1 MTDSTIL
8 YNADVYSSADPFAT
22 AIMFTGDTVAW
33 VGSDEAACAFEGAH
47 HDLAGAFVTPGLV
60 AAAVD
65 LRPEAGRPA
74 PTGDE
79 LLARGV
85 TAAHLIGT
93 GAQLER
99 FADAAPEAL
108 VTTSYQLG
116 GAGEGRGAL
125 DAGALGAGARD
136 AGSLPDGAQFVLVDS
151 AADLSAVLGLLEDA
165 GVRAHLQRHGWRL
178 LINVA
183 VPPEAIDALAQSG
196 LGITVDPLAHRQPL
210 AQLLSAGAQVSFALT
225 AENPWQTLRAAVYDS
240 ADGVS
245 ARAAFNAVTRFGYR
259 ALGSFDGGVLAPG
272 SAATACVWSVE
283 SLLVQAADSRVAAW
297 STDPR
302 SGTPGLPDLSPDAA
316 LPQLLRI
323 WSHGTAVTS

>member
-65 LRPEAGRPA
+65 LRPEAARPA
-74 PTGDE
+74 PSGDQ

-93 GAQLER
+93 SERLEE
-99 FADAAPEAL
+99 FASSAPEAL
-108 VTTSYQLG
+108 VTTAYQLG
-116 GAGEGRGAL
+116 GAGEGFGALPASAL
-125 DAGALGAGARD
+125 DAD
-136 AGSLPDGAQFVLVDS
+136 ALPDGAQFVLIDS
-151 AADLSAVLGLLEDA
+151 AADLTAVLGLLDDT
-165 GVRAHLQRHGWRL
+165 GVRAHLQRNAWRL

-183 VPPEAIDALAQSG
+183 VPSEAIDALAQSG
-196 LGITVDPLAHRQPL
+196 LGITVDPLGHRQPL
-210 AQLLSAGAQVSFALT
+210 AQLLAAGAQVSFALT

-272 SAATACVWSVE
+272 AAATACVWSVE

-302 SGTPGLPDLSPDAA
+302 SGTPGLPDLSSDAA
-316 LPQLLRI
+316 LPQLLRV
-323 WSHGTAVTS
+323 WANGTAVTS

>member
-65 LRPEAGRPA
+65 LRPEAARPA
-74 PTGDE
+74 PSGDQ

-93 GAQLER
+93 SEQLEE
-99 FADAAPEAL
+99 FASSAPEAL
-108 VTTSYQLG
+108 VTTAYQLG
-116 GAGEGRGAL
+116 GAGEGFGALPASAL
-125 DAGALGAGARD
+125 DAD
-136 AGSLPDGAQFVLVDS
+136 ALPDGAQFVLIDS
-151 AADLSAVLGLLEDA
+151 AADLTAVLGLLDDT
-165 GVRAHLQRHGWRL
+165 GVRAHLQRNAWRL

-183 VPPEAIDALAQSG
+183 VPSEAIDALAQSG
-196 LGITVDPLAHRQPL
+196 LGITVDPLGHRQPL
-210 AQLLSAGAQVSFALT
+210 AQLLAAGAQVSFALT

-272 SAATACVWSVE
+272 AAATACVWSVE

-302 SGTPGLPDLSPDAA
+302 SGTPGLPDLSSDAA
-316 LPQLLRI
+316 LPQLLRV
-323 WSHGTAVTS
+323 WANGTAVTS

>member
-33 VGSDEAACAFEGAH
+33 VGSDEAACAFDGTH

-108 VTTSYQLG
+108 VTTAYQLG
-116 GAGEGRGAL
+116 GAGEVFGALPASAL
-125 DAGALGAGARD
+125 DAD
-136 AGSLPDGAQFVLVDS
+136 ALPDGAQFVLIDS
-151 AADLSAVLGLLEDA
+151 AADLTAVLGLLDDA
-165 GVRAHLQRHGWRL
+165 GVRAHLQRNGWRL

-183 VPPEAIDALAQSG
+183 VPSEAIDALAQSG
-196 LGITVDPLAHRQPL
+196 LGITLDPLAHRQPL
-210 AQLLSAGAQVSFALT
+210 APLLAAGAQVSFALT

-272 SAATACVWSVE
+272 AAATACVWSVE

-316 LPQLLRI
+316 LPQLLKV
-323 WSHGTAVTS
+323 WADGTAVTS

>member
-33 VGSDEAACAFEGAH
+33 VGSDEAACAFDGTH

-65 LRPEAGRPA
+65 LRPQAVRPA

-79 LLARGV
+79 LLSRGV

-93 GAQLER
+93 GEQLAR
-99 FADAAPEAL
+99 FTDPAPEEL
-108 VTTSYQLG
+108 VTTCYRLG
-116 GAGEGRGAL
+116 GAGETRGAL
-125 DAGALGAGARD
+125 DAGALDAGA
-136 AGSLPDGAQFVLVDS
+136 LPDGAQFVLVDS
-151 AADLSAVLGLLEDA
+151 AADLSAVLGLLENA
-165 GVRAHLQRHGWRL
+165 GVRAHLQRHAWRL

-259 ALGSFDGGVLAPG
+259 AVGSFDGGVLAPG
-272 SAATACVWSVE
+272 AAATACVWSVE
-283 SLLVQAADSRVAAW
+283 SLLVQAADWRVAAW

-316 LPQLLRI
+316 LPQLLRV

>member
-1 MTDSTIL
+1 
-8 YNADVYSSADPFAT
+8 
-22 AIMFTGDTVAW
+22 MFTGDTVAW

-65 LRPEAGRPA
+65 LRPEAARPA
-74 PTGDE
+74 PSGDQ

-93 GAQLER
+93 SEQLEE
-99 FADAAPEAL
+99 FASSAPEAL
-108 VTTSYQLG
+108 VTTAYQLG
-116 GAGEGRGAL
+116 GAGEGFGALPASAL
-125 DAGALGAGARD
+125 DAD
-136 AGSLPDGAQFVLVDS
+136 ALPDGAQFVLIDS
-151 AADLSAVLGLLEDA
+151 AADLTAVLGLLEDA
-165 GVRAHLQRHGWRL
+165 GVRAHLQRNAWRL

-183 VPPEAIDALAQSG
+183 VPSEAIDALAQSG
-196 LGITVDPLAHRQPL
+196 LGITLDPLGHRQPL
-210 AQLLSAGAQVSFALT
+210 AQLLAAGAQVSFALT

-272 SAATACVWSVE
+272 AAATACVWSVE

-302 SGTPGLPDLSPDAA
+302 SGTPGLPDLSSDAA
-316 LPQLLRI
+316 LPQLLRV
-323 WSHGTAVTS
+323 WANGTAVTS

>member
-1 MTDSTIL
+1 VTDSTIL

-65 LRPEAGRPA
+65 LRPEAARPA
-74 PTGDE
+74 PSGDQ

-93 GAQLER
+93 SERLEE
-99 FADAAPEAL
+99 FASSAPEAL
-108 VTTSYQLG
+108 VTTAYQLG
-116 GAGEGRGAL
+116 GAGEGFGALPASAL
-125 DAGALGAGARD
+125 DAD
-136 AGSLPDGAQFVLVDS
+136 ALPDGAQFVLIDS
-151 AADLSAVLGLLEDA
+151 AADLTAVLGLLDDT
-165 GVRAHLQRHGWRL
+165 GVRAHLQRNAWRL

-183 VPPEAIDALAQSG
+183 VPSEAIDALAQSG
-196 LGITVDPLAHRQPL
+196 LGITVDPLGHRQPL
-210 AQLLSAGAQVSFALT
+210 AQLLAAGAQVSFALT

-272 SAATACVWSVE
+272 AAATACVWSVE

-302 SGTPGLPDLSPDAA
+302 SGTPGLPDLSSDAA
-316 LPQLLRI
+316 LPQLLRV
-323 WSHGTAVTS
+323 WANGTAVTS

>member
-1 MTDSTIL
+1 ML

-65 LRPEAGRPA
+65 LRPEAARPA
-74 PTGDE
+74 PSGDQ

-93 GAQLER
+93 SEQLEE
-99 FADAAPEAL
+99 FASSAPEAL
-108 VTTSYQLG
+108 VTTAYQLG
-116 GAGEGRGAL
+116 GAGEGFGALPASAL
-125 DAGALGAGARD
+125 DAD
-136 AGSLPDGAQFVLVDS
+136 ALPDGAQFVLIDS
-151 AADLSAVLGLLEDA
+151 AADLTAVLGLLEDA
-165 GVRAHLQRHGWRL
+165 GVRAHLQRNAWRL

-183 VPPEAIDALAQSG
+183 VPSEAIDALAQSG
-196 LGITVDPLAHRQPL
+196 LGITLDPLGHRQPL
-210 AQLLSAGAQVSFALT
+210 AQLLAAGAQVSFALT

-272 SAATACVWSVE
+272 AAATACVWSVE

-302 SGTPGLPDLSPDAA
+302 SGTPGLPDLSSDAA
-316 LPQLLRI
+316 LPQLLRV
-323 WSHGTAVTS
+323 WANGTAVTS

>member
-65 LRPEAGRPA
+65 LRPEAARPA
-74 PTGDE
+74 PSGDQ

-93 GAQLER
+93 SEQLEE
-99 FADAAPEAL
+99 FASSAPEAL
-108 VTTSYQLG
+108 VTTAYQLG
-116 GAGEGRGAL
+116 GAGEGFGALPASAL
-125 DAGALGAGARD
+125 DAD
-136 AGSLPDGAQFVLVDS
+136 ALPDGAQFVLIDS
-151 AADLSAVLGLLEDA
+151 AADLTAVLGLLDDT
-165 GVRAHLQRHGWRL
+165 GVRAHLQRNAWRL

-183 VPPEAIDALAQSG
+183 VPSEAIDALAQSG
-196 LGITVDPLAHRQPL
+196 LGITVDPLGHRQPL
-210 AQLLSAGAQVSFALT
+210 AQLLAAGAQVSFALT

-272 SAATACVWSVE
+272 AAATACVWSVE

-316 LPQLLRI
+316 LPQLLRV
-323 WSHGTAVTS
+323 WANGTAVTS

>member
-65 LRPEAGRPA
+65 LRPEAARPA
-74 PTGDE
+74 PSGDQ

-93 GAQLER
+93 SEQLEE
-99 FADAAPEAL
+99 FASSAPEAL
-108 VTTSYQLG
+108 VTTAYQLG
-116 GAGEGRGAL
+116 GAGQGFGALPASAL
-125 DAGALGAGARD
+125 DAD
-136 AGSLPDGAQFVLVDS
+136 ALPDGAQFVLIDS
-151 AADLSAVLGLLEDA
+151 AADLTAVLGLLDDT
-165 GVRAHLQRHGWRL
+165 GVRAHLQRNAWRL

-183 VPPEAIDALAQSG
+183 VPSEAIDALAQSG
-196 LGITVDPLAHRQPL
+196 LGITLDPLAHRQPL
-210 AQLLSAGAQVSFALT
+210 AQLLAAGAQVSFALT

-259 ALGSFDGGVLAPG
+259 ALGSFEGGVLAPG
-272 SAATACVWSVE
+272 AAATACVWSVE

-316 LPQLLRI
+316 LPQLLKV
-323 WSHGTAVTS
+323 WANGTAVTS

>member
-33 VGSDEAACAFEGAH
+33 VGSDEAACAFDGTH

-65 LRPEAGRPA
+65 LRPEAVRPA
-74 PTGDE
+74 ATGDE
-79 LLARGV
+79 LLSRGV

-93 GAQLER
+93 GEQLAR

-108 VTTSYQLG
+108 VTTCYQLG

-125 DAGALGAGARD
+125 PAGALD
-136 AGSLPDGAQFVLVDS
+136 AGTLPDGAQFALVDS

-225 AENPWQTLRAAVYDS
+225 AENPWRTLRAAVYDS

-283 SLLVQAADSRVAAW
+283 SLLVQAADARVAAW

-302 SGTPGLPDLSPDAA
+302 SGTPGLPDLSPEAA

>member
-65 LRPEAGRPA
+65 LRPEAARPA
-74 PTGDE
+74 PSGDQ

-93 GAQLER
+93 SEQLEE
-99 FADAAPEAL
+99 FASSAPEAL
-108 VTTSYQLG
+108 VTTAYQLG
-116 GAGEGRGAL
+116 GAGEGFGALPASAL
-125 DAGALGAGARD
+125 DAD
-136 AGSLPDGAQFVLVDS
+136 ALPDGAQFVLIDS
-151 AADLSAVLGLLEDA
+151 AADLTAVLGLLEDA
-165 GVRAHLQRHGWRL
+165 GVRAHLQRNAWRL

-183 VPPEAIDALAQSG
+183 VPSEAIDALAQSG
-196 LGITVDPLAHRQPL
+196 LGITVDPLGHRQPL
-210 AQLLSAGAQVSFALT
+210 AQLLAAGAQVSFALT

-272 SAATACVWSVE
+272 AAATACVWSVE

-302 SGTPGLPDLSPDAA
+302 SGTPGLPDLSSDAA
-316 LPQLLRI
+316 LPQLLRV
-323 WSHGTAVTS
+323 WANGTAVTS

>member
-65 LRPEAGRPA
+65 LRPEAARPA
-74 PTGDE
+74 PSGDQ

-93 GAQLER
+93 SEQLEE
-99 FADAAPEAL
+99 FASSAPEAL
-108 VTTSYQLG
+108 VTTAYQLG
-116 GAGEGRGAL
+116 GAGEGFGALPASAL
-125 DAGALGAGARD
+125 DAD
-136 AGSLPDGAQFVLVDS
+136 ALPDGAQFVLIDS
-151 AADLSAVLGLLEDA
+151 AADLTAVLGLLEDA
-165 GVRAHLQRHGWRL
+165 GVRAHLQRNAWRL

-183 VPPEAIDALAQSG
+183 VPSEAIDALAQSG
-196 LGITVDPLAHRQPL
+196 LGITLDPLGHRQPL
-210 AQLLSAGAQVSFALT
+210 AQLLAAGAQVSFALT

-272 SAATACVWSVE
+272 AAATACVWSVE

-302 SGTPGLPDLSPDAA
+302 SGTPGLPDLSSDAA
-316 LPQLLRI
+316 LPQLLRV
-323 WSHGTAVTS
+323 WANGTAVTS

>member
-65 LRPEAGRPA
+65 LRPEAARPA
-74 PTGDE
+74 LSGDQ

-93 GAQLER
+93 SEQLEE
-99 FADAAPEAL
+99 FASSAPEAL
-108 VTTSYQLG
+108 VTTAYQLG
-116 GAGEGRGAL
+116 GAGQGFGALPASAL
-125 DAGALGAGARD
+125 DAD
-136 AGSLPDGAQFVLVDS
+136 ALPDRAQFVLIDS
-151 AADLSAVLGLLEDA
+151 AADLTAVLGLLDDT
-165 GVRAHLQRHGWRL
+165 GVRAHLQRNAWRL

-183 VPPEAIDALAQSG
+183 VPSEAIDALAQSG
-196 LGITVDPLAHRQPL
+196 LGITLDPLAHRQPL
-210 AQLLSAGAQVSFALT
+210 AQLLAGGAQVSFALT

-272 SAATACVWSVE
+272 AAATACVWSVE

-316 LPQLLRI
+316 LPQLLRV
-323 WSHGTAVTS
+323 WANGTAVTS

>member
-65 LRPEAGRPA
+65 LRPEAARPA
-74 PTGDE
+74 PSGDQ

-93 GAQLER
+93 SEQLEE
-99 FADAAPEAL
+99 FASSAPEAL
-108 VTTSYQLG
+108 VTTAYQLG
-116 GAGEGRGAL
+116 GAGQGFGALPASAL
-125 DAGALGAGARD
+125 DAD
-136 AGSLPDGAQFVLVDS
+136 ALPDGAQFVLIDS
-151 AADLSAVLGLLEDA
+151 AADLTAVLGLLDDT
-165 GVRAHLQRHGWRL
+165 GVRAHLQRNAWRL

-183 VPPEAIDALAQSG
+183 VPSEAIDALAQSG
-196 LGITVDPLAHRQPL
+196 LGITLDPLAHRQPL
-210 AQLLSAGAQVSFALT
+210 VQLLAAGAQVSFALT

-259 ALGSFDGGVLAPG
+259 ALGSFEGGVLAPG
-272 SAATACVWSVE
+272 AAATACVWSVE

-316 LPQLLRI
+316 LPQLLRV
-323 WSHGTAVTS
+323 WANGTAVTS